1 MRRWSGRAGGGG
13 RRGAVEV
20 VESRPSAAELPF
32 RLTAIPV
39 RVLLGDRR
47 LASSVVAAGYDTL
60 GKVLAERPERLAWAT
75 GLGEG
80 AVARL
85 LARAHEVA
93 DGEWDP
99 TRSTAATVEEE
110 LRSILEAAG
119 LPDIDREVAVV
130 ESLAG
135 LVGGRAETLGAT
147 GERLGITRER
157 TRQIRNRQDAAVRRV
172 LRWYEPRALRVAR
185 DALSAHHG
193 LVAFD
198 EVVADVARAIPAERY
213 DLGSYLRWLLTLAGD
228 PAIRLVEADLVVGP
242 PVGHRR
248 YQGARQLVAA
258 LISERATWLDELV
271 DRVAGDWAELDDE
284 TVRRHVRLLACTCG
298 YENVPGLFG
307 VRRWSRAEWAEFVL
321 EQEGSPLHFTEI
333 AGRVNRI
340 SGRGYDETG
349 FNSLL
354 NSDPRFVRVGAGD
367 FALAV
372 WGGRPY
378 GRFDEVVERYLRERG
393 RPEHVETIQK
403 DLLGTYTVKP
413 ATVTAMLTTWP
424 DRFRHFGGGYWGL
437 ASRSYEVDAA
447 LERELEEILGEASG
461 PLSLAELHR
470 RVARRARCPGLPS
483 TEEIRRT
490 LYISPRF
497 ERYGRLAPER
507 FRTRS

>member
-372 WGGRPY
+372 WGAGPMAGSTRWSS
-378 GRFDEVVERYLRERG
+378 
-393 RPEHVETIQK
+393 
-403 DLLGTYTVKP
+403 GTCGS
-413 ATVTAMLTTWP
+413 
-424 DRFRHFGGGYWGL
+424 GGGRST
-437 ASRSYEVDAA
+437 SRRS
-447 LERELEEILGEASG
+447 
-461 PLSLAELHR
+461 
-470 RVARRARCPGLPS
+470 
-483 TEEIRRT
+483 RRT
-490 LYISPRF
+490 CS
-497 ERYGRLAPER
+497 AP
-507 FRTRS
+507 TP